1 MVATV
6 TINAEIIAGVT
17 HLAIHDEMTIY
28 TVLTQKNAL
37 ENYLNSAVAL
47 QINLAA
53 VTEIDSAGLQLL
65 IWLKQVA
72 LDKNIKLQLVSHSE
86 AVVETLELLNL
97 TPFFGD
103 PVVISAN
110 WTIT

>member
-6 TINAEIIAGVT
+6 TINAELKAGVT
-17 HLAIHDEMTIY
+17 HLVIQDEMTIY
-28 TVLTQKNAL
+28 SVLKHKNTLEHYLQSAHAL
-37 ENYLNSAVAL
+37 H
-47 QINLAA
+47 INLEA

-65 IWLKQVA
+65 LWLKQVA
-72 LDKNIKLQLVSHSE
+72 LDKNISLQLVSHSE
-86 AVVETLELLNL
+86 AVVEVLELLNL

-110 WTIT
+110 WTKT

>member
-1 MVATV
+1 MVEKV
-6 TINAEIIAGVT
+6 TINAETIAGVT
-17 HLAIHDEMTIY
+17 HLAIQDEMTIY

-37 ENYLNSAVAL
+37 ENYLNTADAV

-53 VTEIDSAGLQLL
+53 VNEIDSAGLQLL
-65 IWLKQVA
+65 LWLKQVA
-72 LDKNIKLQLVSHSE
+72 FEKNIKLQLVAHSE